1 MSPTTK
7 NWIIATRPWS
17 FPASAMPALFAMA
30 YVFYMQD
37 SIESIH
43 WGYGVAAL
51 LGAVL
56 FQASGN
62 LIGDYFDYMYK
73 VDRKESLGSSRM
85 LVDGVFTPKTIF
97 WFGLIVLCMG
107 ILLGLFLWSQ
117 TGNDLLWIGIVGALG
132 TFFYYKLKYMALGD
146 VLIFVIYGPL
156 IALGTAFVITNQL
169 YWEVVVLS
177 IPIAFLVVNILHA
190 NNTRD
195 MRDDKLANIKTQALL
210 LGEKGSRIQYTFLA
224 IGAYVAVAIFVLLN
238 MISPLA
244 LLVIVTLPLA
254 KKNINLIKQAKID
267 KPEIIKDLD
276 AMSAQL
282 VMAFTLMYAL
292 GIFNGYWI

>member
-97 WFGLIVLCMG
+97 WFGIIVLCMG

-156 IALGTAFVITNQL
+156 IALGTAFVMTNQL

-292 GIFNGYWI
+292 GVFNGYWI

>member
-1 MSPTTK
+1 
-7 NWIIATRPWS
+7 
-17 FPASAMPALFAMA
+17 
-30 YVFYMQD
+30 
-37 SIESIH
+37 
-43 WGYGVAAL
+43 
-51 LGAVL
+51 
-56 FQASGN
+56 
-62 LIGDYFDYMYK
+62 
-73 VDRKESLGSSRM
+73 
-85 LVDGVFTPKTIF
+85 
-97 WFGLIVLCMG
+97 MG

-156 IALGTAFVITNQL
+156 IALGTAFVMTNQL

>member
-73 VDRKESLGSSRM
+73 VDRKESFGSSRI

-97 WFGLIVLCMG
+97 WFGIIVLCMG

-156 IALGTAFVITNQL
+156 IALGTAFVMTNQL

>member
-37 SIESIH
+37 SIELIH
-43 WGYGVAAL
+43 WGYGVLAL
-51 LGAVL
+51 LGAVV

-62 LIGDYFDYMYK
+62 LIGDFFDYKYN
-73 VDRKESLGSSRM
+73 VDRKESFGSSRM
-85 LVDGVFTPKTIF
+85 LVDGVFTPKAILS
-97 WFGLIVLCMG
+97 FGLVLLGLG
-107 ILLGLFLWSQ
+107 ILLGLFLWSV
-117 TGNDLLWIGIVGALG
+117 TGIHLLWIGIVGALG

-146 VLIFVIYGPL
+146 VLIFIIYGPL
-156 IALGTAFVITNQL
+156 IALGTVFVMTNQL
-169 YWEVVVLS
+169 NWQVVVLS

-190 NNTRD
+190 NNMRD
-195 MRDDKLANIKTQALL
+195 MCDDKLANIKTQALL

-224 IGAYVAVAIFVLLN
+224 IGAYVAVVIFVLLN
-238 MISPLA
+238 MVSPLA
-244 LLVIVTLPLA
+244 LLIIVTLPLA
-254 KKNINLIKQAKID
+254 KKNINLMKQAKVD
-267 KPEIIKDLD
+267 NPEIIKDLD

-282 VMAFTLMYAL
+282 VMAFTLTYAL
-292 GIFNGYWI
+292 GVFNGYWI

>member
-97 WFGLIVLCMG
+97 WFGIIVLCMG

-156 IALGTAFVITNQL
+156 IALGTAFVMTNQL

-292 GIFNGYWI
+292 GIFIGYWI

>member
-97 WFGLIVLCMG
+97 WFGLIVLCIG

-156 IALGTAFVITNQL
+156 IALGTAFVMTNQL

-210 LGEKGSRIQYTFLA
+210 LGEKGSRIQYAFLA

>member
-62 LIGDYFDYMYK
+62 LIGDYFDFMYK

-97 WFGLIVLCMG
+97 WFGIIVLCIG

-156 IALGTAFVITNQL
+156 IALGTAFVMTNQL

-224 IGAYVAVAIFVLLN
+224 IGSYVAVAIFVLLN

>member
-43 WGYGVAAL
+43 WGCGVAAL

-97 WFGLIVLCMG
+97 WFGIIVLCMG

-146 VLIFVIYGPL
+146 VLIFIIYGPL
-156 IALGTAFVITNQL
+156 IALGTAFVMTNQL

>member
-97 WFGLIVLCMG
+97 WFGIIVLCMG

-146 VLIFVIYGPL
+146 VLIFIIYGPL
-156 IALGTAFVITNQL
+156 IALGTAFVMTNQL

-254 KKNINLIKQAKID
+254 KKNINLIKQAKIN

>member
-73 VDRKESLGSSRM
+73 VDRKESFGSSRI

-156 IALGTAFVITNQL
+156 IALGTAFVMTNQL

-292 GIFNGYWI
+292 GIFIGYWI

>member
-97 WFGLIVLCMG
+97 WFGIIVLCMG

-156 IALGTAFVITNQL
+156 IALGTAFVMTNQL

-254 KKNINLIKQAKID
+254 KKNINLIKQAKIN

>member
-85 LVDGVFTPKTIF
+85 LVDGVFTPKTIL
-97 WFGLIVLCMG
+97 WFGIIVLCMG

-146 VLIFVIYGPL
+146 VLIFIIYGPL
-156 IALGTAFVITNQL
+156 IALGTAFVMTNQL

-292 GIFNGYWI
+292 GVFNGYWI

>member
-97 WFGLIVLCMG
+97 WFGLIVLCIG

-156 IALGTAFVITNQL
+156 IALGTAFVMTNQL

-292 GIFNGYWI
+292 GIFIGYWI

>member
-1 MSPTTK
+1 MSPSTK

-73 VDRKESLGSSRM
+73 VDRKESFGSSRI

-156 IALGTAFVITNQL
+156 IALGTAFVMTNQL

>member
-156 IALGTAFVITNQL
+156 IALGTAFVMTNQL

-224 IGAYVAVAIFVLLN
+224 IGSYVAVAIFVLLN

>member
-97 WFGLIVLCMG
+97 WFGIIVLCMG

-146 VLIFVIYGPL
+146 VLIFIIYGPL
-156 IALGTAFVITNQL
+156 IALGTAFVMTNQL

-292 GIFNGYWI
+292 GIFIGYWI

>member
-97 WFGLIVLCMG
+97 WFGIIVLCMG

-146 VLIFVIYGPL
+146 VLIFIIYGPL
-156 IALGTAFVITNQL
+156 IALGTAFVMTNQL

>member
-73 VDRKESLGSSRM
+73 VDRKESFGSSRM

-97 WFGLIVLCMG
+97 WFGIIVLCMG

-146 VLIFVIYGPL
+146 VLIFIIYGPL
-156 IALGTAFVITNQL
+156 IALGTAFVMTNQL

-210 LGEKGSRIQYTFLA
+210 LGEKGSRIQYAFLA

>member
-1 MSPTTK
+1 MSPSTK

-51 LGAVL
+51 FGAVL

-73 VDRKESLGSSRM
+73 VDRKESFGSSRI

-97 WFGLIVLCMG
+97 WFGLIVLCIG

-156 IALGTAFVITNQL
+156 IALGTAFVMTNQL

-254 KKNINLIKQAKID
+254 KKNINLIKQAKIN

>member
-73 VDRKESLGSSRM
+73 VDRKESFGSSRM

-97 WFGLIVLCMG
+97 WFGIIVLCMG

-146 VLIFVIYGPL
+146 VLIFIIYGPL
-156 IALGTAFVITNQL
+156 IALGTAFVMTNQL

>member
-1 MSPTTK
+1 MSPSTK

-156 IALGTAFVITNQL
+156 IALGTAFVMTNQL

>member
-97 WFGLIVLCMG
+97 WFGIIVLCMG
-107 ILLGLFLWSQ
+107 ILIGLFLWSQ

-146 VLIFVIYGPL
+146 VLIFIIYGPL
-156 IALGTAFVITNQL
+156 IALGTAFVMTNQL

-254 KKNINLIKQAKID
+254 KKNINLIKQAKIN

-292 GIFNGYWI
+292 GVFIGYWI